1 MFQDIGVNKIVFKYR
16 KWTRKF
22 ELREYA
28 RNLEFEWDTA
38 TEDDIRYLRNDGRA
52 KLDFLGV
59 IPGIQISSFRAVA
72 HFIDDK
78 NIYFQLLPTK
88 RKKGI
93 QENLNENIPD
103 QYFSC
108 RLSDF
113 NELQKT
119 GGIKIEKIL
128 FLDTRDESQE

>member
-1 MFQDIGVNKIVFKYR
+1 MIVFKYR

-72 HFIDDK
+72 HFLDDK

-119 GGIKIEKIL
+119 GGIKIEKIV

>member
-1 MFQDIGVNKIVFKYR
+1 MFQDIVVNKIVFKYR

-72 HFIDDK
+72 HFLDDK

-119 GGIKIEKIL
+119 GGIKIEKIV

>member
-1 MFQDIGVNKIVFKYR
+1 MFQDIRVNKIVFVYP
-16 KWTRKF
+16 KWIRKF

-72 HFIDDK
+72 HFLDDK

-119 GGIKIEKIL
+119 GGIKIEKIV